1 MMRYSLIILF
11 FLPLFASA
19 TEDRIT
25 RSQYID
31 QWSEEAIYQMVVHK
45 IPASITL
52 AQGILESGD
61 GNSELA
67 RKANN
72 HFGIKCHS
80 DWKGKK
86 VYHDDDKKGEC
97 FRHYKNAKESFEDHS
112 DFLLRKRYASL
123 FELKISDYKG
133 WAKGLKKCGYA
144 TSSKYATLLI
154 RIIEEN
160 DLTRYDKMGMKM
172 IKNGEVPQRQDAED
186 DEEPIA
192 VAKKKEEKR
201 NKKQRNKTSNDKLDD
216 VSISKGRSVS
226 VSKNNIKFVIAKE
239 GDTFESLAKELDLMP
254 WQLWKYNDLDK
265 NTVLS
270 EGQMLYL
277 QPKRNS
283 NKVGWYTVEEGD
295 TMESISQQYG
305 VKLKALYKKNGM
317 APGTQPTVGQK
328 LSLKKKIG

>member
-1 MMRYSLIILF
+1 MRYSLIIL
-11 FLPLFASA
+11 LLMPLFVLAN
-19 TEDRIT
+19 EGRIS

-31 QWSEEAIYQMVVHK
+31 QWSEEAVYQMVTYK

-97 FRHYKNAKESFEDHS
+97 FRHYKSAKESFDDHS
-112 DFLLRKRYASL
+112 DFLLRKRYSSL
-123 FELKISDYKG
+123 FDLKITDYKG

-154 RIIEEN
+154 KIIEEN
-160 DLTRYDKMGMKM
+160 DLTRFDKMGTKM
-172 IKNGEVPQRQDAED
+172 IKSGEVPVRKDGAEV
-186 DEEPIA
+186 EEPIA
-192 VAKKKEEKR
+192 IANKKKEQ
-201 NKKQRNKTSNDKLDD
+201 KKNRKQKTKPSNDKLDD
-216 VSISKGRSVS
+216 VSISKGRAISVS
-226 VSKNNIKFVIAKE
+226 SNNIKFVMAKE
-239 GDTFESLAKELDLMP
+239 GDTFESLAAELDLMP

-265 NTVLS
+265 STVLS

-283 NKVGWYTVEEGD
+283 NKVGWYTVKDGD
-295 TMESISQQYG
+295 TMESISHEYG

-317 APGTQPTVGQK
+317 EPGSQPTVGQK